1 MTKTAEKT
9 FTKKEYE
16 DHGDT
21 LYEIGKADAFQSV
34 LKTEVRWSLWES
46 GKNKHWD
53 LNTIIIGDG
62 KLKNIPFE
70 YRVFTG
76 EQDKDGEWIYKN
88 VNTIAKDGTVKE
100 VWLAADRAYKKA
112 WKLYG
117 RWHNFLETLSFDN
130 GIISPYFGS

>member
-1 MTKTAEKT
+1 MTETLEKT

-62 KLKNIPFE
+62 KLKNQYNYYI
-70 YRVFTG
+70 R
-76 EQDKDGEWIYKN
+76 KN
-88 VNTIAKDGTVKE
+88 KND
-100 VWLAADRAYKKA
+100 
-112 WKLYG
+112 
-117 RWHNFLETLSFDN
+117 
-130 GIISPYFGS
+130 

>member
-1 MTKTAEKT
+1 LVKIN
-9 FTKKEYE
+9 
-16 DHGDT
+16 
-21 LYEIGKADAFQSV
+21 IG
-34 LKTEVRWSLWES
+34 
-46 GKNKHWD
+46 D

-76 EQDKDGEWIYKN
+76 EQNKDGEWIYKN